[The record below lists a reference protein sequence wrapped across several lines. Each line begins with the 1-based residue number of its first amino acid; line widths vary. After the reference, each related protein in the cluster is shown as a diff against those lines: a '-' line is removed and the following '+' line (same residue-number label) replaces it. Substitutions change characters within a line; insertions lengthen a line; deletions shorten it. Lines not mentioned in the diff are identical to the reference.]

1 MILKKNRTIILT
13 TAALIPVMV
22 ALGGCSWLQE
32 NPKSGTYNNWQ
43 AAETVAPPPQTR
55 VMQTAEGTWLEPDRT
70 PKPVPTAT
78 ELAEL
83 KQANLRIA
91 ELEQEIGALRNDMN
105 MMMPAL
111 TRLAGLER
119 NASVALNDIQPAAG
133 GVQGGEVPRIH
144 RNYIQATELAAD
156 NPEIEMDQPVYAAP
170 QTAPVPAPAPVPLTP
185 TARVQPAPVPVPAPP
200 AAVQPMVQPAAPVA
214 QPAAYTPPAINV
226 AAVQGV
232 RLGNHETGKTRMVF
246 DVSKASTFTYD
257 VDNAEKILV
266 IEIPSTV
273 WNAGPVTRNFMENPL
288 VKSLAASPNG
298 QGGTRIVV
306 QLSAPAKVLWSQAI
320 PPAGL
325 QGDRIV
331 FDLAGA

>member
-1 MILKKNRTIILT
+1 MKLKKNRTIRLT
-13 TAALIPVMV
+13 TVALIPVLV

-32 NPKSGTYNNWQ
+32 NPQSGAYNNWQ
-43 AAETVAPPPQTR
+43 SAETVAPPPQTR

-83 KQANLRIA
+83 KQANQRIA

-119 NASVALNDIQPAAG
+119 NASAALNDIQPAAG

-144 RNYIQATELAAD
+144 RNYMQAAEIAAD
-156 NPEIEMDQPVYAAP
+156 NPEIEMDQPAYAAP
-170 QTAPVPAPAPVPLTP
+170 QAAPVPAPVPLTP
-185 TARVQPAPVPVPAPP
+185 TARVQPVPPPP
-200 AAVQPMVQPAAPVA
+200 AAVQPAVQPVVPVA

-257 VDNAEKILV
+257 VDNTEKILV

-306 QLSAPAKVLWSQAI
+306 QLLAPAKVLWSQSI

-331 FDLAGA
+331 LDLAGA

>member
-1 MILKKNRTIILT
+1 MKLKKSRTIRLT
-13 TAALIPVMV
+13 TVALIPVLV

-32 NPKSGTYNNWQ
+32 NPKSGAYNNWQ
-43 AAETVAPPPQTR
+43 SAETVAPPPQTR

-83 KQANLRIA
+83 KQANQRIA

-111 TRLAGLER
+111 TRLAGLES
-119 NASVALNDIQPAAG
+119 NASAALNDIQPAAG

-144 RNYIQATELAAD
+144 RNYMQAAEIAAD
-156 NPEIEMDQPVYAAP
+156 NPEIEMDQPVDA
-170 QTAPVPAPAPVPLTP
+170 VPAPVPLTP
-185 TARVQPAPVPVPAPP
+185 TARVQPVPPPP
-200 AAVQPMVQPAAPVA
+200 AAVQPSVQPVSPVP

-257 VDNAEKILV
+257 VDNTEKILV

-306 QLSAPAKVLWSQAI
+306 QLLAPAKVLWSQSI

-331 FDLAGA
+331 LDLAGA